1 MSHTLINY
9 SCKIDLVSLYL
20 SLLWWQSIL
29 KGSVDQ
35 KHAKTN
41 KIWRQNS
48 KIHSAFACS
57 CWPPWLPDRCKLY
70 GACVKRGSRKHMFDV
85 SPFHP
90 SRQSYLNLE
99 QRKIQIYL
107 PLGEHDQWHAQCVFA
122 ISNNSHKFQS
132 QFPPNFQLLGIATNS
147 EKFPLVFSPILK
159 YS

>member
-9 SCKIDLVSLYL
+9 LCKIDLVSRYL

-57 CWPPWLPDRCKLY
+57 LLASMTSRSLQTVWCMREAWKQETYVRCQSFSSES
-70 GACVKRGSRKHMFDV
+70 AVK
-85 SPFHP
+85 
-90 SRQSYLNLE
+90 YLNLE

-107 PLGEHDQWHAQCVFA
+107 PLGEHDQSHAQFVFA
-122 ISNNSHKFQS
+122 IPNNSHKFQS
-132 QFPPNFQLLGIATNS
+132 QFPPNFQLLGIARNS
-147 EKFPLVFSPILK
+147 EKIPTGVFT